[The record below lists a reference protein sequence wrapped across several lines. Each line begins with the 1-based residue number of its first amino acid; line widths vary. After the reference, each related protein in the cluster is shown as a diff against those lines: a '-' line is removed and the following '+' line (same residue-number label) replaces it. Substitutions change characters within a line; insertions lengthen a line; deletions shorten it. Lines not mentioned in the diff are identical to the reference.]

1 MLCWCVKNSKSD
13 EPYTSV
19 HLKPFIIIEDST
31 FSHAPETMSISYCLF
46 KGLHCQ
52 ISSITFQI
60 ALIGTLFKFFLTIA
74 YN

>member
-46 KGLHCQ
+46 KG
-52 ISSITFQI
+52 F
-60 ALIGTLFKFFLTIA
+60 TLLNFFDRFSNCSNWYFIKRFSENCT
-74 YN
+74 